1 VGSQSSYW
9 WLVGIVI
16 LGAVVGAL
24 SYSGPRPP
32 DGVVPPVVD
41 AGDDTRA
48 LVGSDVRLMG
58 TAYDSSGA
66 EFSVVWTS
74 TEGYENLLNS
84 QELLRPVFHVPQI
97 CGDSTIEFTL
107 TATNEYG
114 AAASDSVLLYVCET
128 SLGLPEERRT
138 SEIPSQLGITVVPQN
153 KESCQQTC
161 VPINHAP
168 YADAGSD
175 ITLREGETTRLT
187 CTGSDPDGDAVTYW
201 WDAEAGTLTDPTV
214 LHPMYTAPSVDCG
227 APACVRL
234 TLTVTDSCGAST
246 SDDMIVTVTNQNHAP
261 HADAGSDITL
271 REGETARLTC
281 TGSDPDGD
289 AVTYWWDAEGGTFAD
304 PTVLHPMYTA
314 PSVDCG
320 APACVRLTLTVT
332 DSCGAS
338 TSDDM
343 IVTVTNQNHAPYADA
358 GSDITLR
365 EGETARLTCTGID
378 PDGDRVSYL
387 WDAEAGTFADPTV
400 LHPMYTA
407 PSVDCGAP
415 ACVRLTLTVADSCG
429 ASTSDDMIVTVTNQ
443 NHAPHADAGS
453 DITLREGETTRL
465 TCTGSDP
472 DGDAVTYW
480 WDAEAGTL
488 TDPTVLHPM
497 YTAPSVDCGAPA
509 CVRLTLTVTD
519 SCGASTSDDMI
530 VTVTNQNHAPHADAG
545 SDITLR
551 EGETARLTCTGSDPD
566 GDAVTYWWDAEG
578 GTFADPT
585 VLHPM
590 YTAPSVDCGAPAC
603 VRLTLTVTDSCGAS
617 TSDDMIV
624 TVTNQN
630 HAPYADAG
638 SDITLREG
646 ETARLTCT
654 GIDPDGD
661 RVSYLWDAEAGT
673 FADPTVLH
681 PMYTAP
687 SVDCGAPAC
696 VRLTLTVADSCG
708 ASTSDDMIV
717 TVTNQNHAPYADAGS
732 DITLREGETARLT
745 CTGIDPDGD
754 RVSYLWDAEAGTFAD
769 PTVLHPMYTAPFV
782 DCGAPAC
789 VRLTL
794 TVTDSCG
801 ASTSDDMMVTVTNE
815 NRAPIV
821 SAGEDFAMSE
831 CLPILLSG
839 TAFDPDGDI
848 ESVQW
853 EIVCGGGHIDFPD
866 QLDSIYLAPAV
877 SSCLGSDVVLR
888 LRAADACGATATDT
902 VSIHIRDIDSV
913 PSADA
918 GPDVSACPGQRIQ
931 LSGMGYSLDGEAVSY
946 RWTVHHAGG
955 SFFENPSLPSPILV
969 VSPDISEDRLI
980 TVTLTVSD
988 SCGRSASDEASV
1000 HVRGFA
1006 SGGE

>member
-1 VGSQSSYW
+1 MGSQSSYW

-168 YADAGSD
+168 Y
-175 ITLREGETTRLT
+175 
-187 CTGSDPDGDAVTYW
+187 
-201 WDAEAGTLTDPTV
+201 
-214 LHPMYTAPSVDCG
+214 
-227 APACVRL
+227 
-234 TLTVTDSCGAST
+234 
-246 SDDMIVTVTNQNHAP
+246 
-261 HADAGSDITL
+261 
-271 REGETARLTC
+271 
-281 TGSDPDGD
+281 
-289 AVTYWWDAEGGTFAD
+289 
-304 PTVLHPMYTA
+304 
-314 PSVDCG
+314 
-320 APACVRLTLTVT
+320 
-332 DSCGAS
+332 
-338 TSDDM
+338 
-343 IVTVTNQNHAPYADA
+343 
-358 GSDITLR
+358 
-365 EGETARLTCTGID
+365 
-378 PDGDRVSYL
+378 
-387 WDAEAGTFADPTV
+387 
-400 LHPMYTA
+400 
-407 PSVDCGAP
+407 
-415 ACVRLTLTVADSCG
+415 
-429 ASTSDDMIVTVTNQ
+429 
-443 NHAPHADAGS
+443 ADAGS

>member
-1 VGSQSSYW
+1 MGSQSSYW

-289 AVTYWWDAEGGTFAD
+289 AVTYWWDAEG
-304 PTVLHPMYTA
+304 
-314 PSVDCG
+314 
-320 APACVRLTLTVT
+320 
-332 DSCGAS
+332 
-338 TSDDM
+338 
-343 IVTVTNQNHAPYADA
+343 
-358 GSDITLR
+358 
-365 EGETARLTCTGID
+365 
-378 PDGDRVSYL
+378 
-387 WDAEAGTFADPTV
+387 
-400 LHPMYTA
+400 
-407 PSVDCGAP
+407 
-415 ACVRLTLTVADSCG
+415 
-429 ASTSDDMIVTVTNQ
+429 
-443 NHAPHADAGS
+443 
-453 DITLREGETTRL
+453 
-465 TCTGSDP
+465 
-472 DGDAVTYW
+472 
-480 WDAEAGTL
+480 
-488 TDPTVLHPM
+488 
-497 YTAPSVDCGAPA
+497 
-509 CVRLTLTVTD
+509 
-519 SCGASTSDDMI
+519 
-530 VTVTNQNHAPHADAG
+530 
-545 SDITLR
+545 
-551 EGETARLTCTGSDPD
+551 
-566 GDAVTYWWDAEG
+566 
-578 GTFADPT
+578 
-585 VLHPM
+585 
-590 YTAPSVDCGAPAC
+590 
-603 VRLTLTVTDSCGAS
+603 
-617 TSDDMIV
+617 
-624 TVTNQN
+624 
-630 HAPYADAG
+630 
-638 SDITLREG
+638 
-646 ETARLTCT
+646 
-654 GIDPDGD
+654 
-661 RVSYLWDAEAGT
+661 GT

>member
-1 VGSQSSYW
+1 MGSQSSYW

-175 ITLREGETTRLT
+175 ITLREGET
-187 CTGSDPDGDAVTYW
+187 
-201 WDAEAGTLTDPTV
+201 
-214 LHPMYTAPSVDCG
+214 
-227 APACVRL
+227 
-234 TLTVTDSCGAST
+234 
-246 SDDMIVTVTNQNHAP
+246 
-261 HADAGSDITL
+261 
-271 REGETARLTC
+271 ARLTC
-281 TGSDPDGD
+281 TGS
-289 AVTYWWDAEGGTFAD
+289 
-304 PTVLHPMYTA
+304 
-314 PSVDCG
+314 
-320 APACVRLTLTVT
+320 
-332 DSCGAS
+332 
-338 TSDDM
+338 
-343 IVTVTNQNHAPYADA
+343 
-358 GSDITLR
+358 
-365 EGETARLTCTGID
+365 
-378 PDGDRVSYL
+378 
-387 WDAEAGTFADPTV
+387 
-400 LHPMYTA
+400 
-407 PSVDCGAP
+407 
-415 ACVRLTLTVADSCG
+415 
-429 ASTSDDMIVTVTNQ
+429 
-443 NHAPHADAGS
+443 
-453 DITLREGETTRL
+453 
-465 TCTGSDP
+465 
-472 DGDAVTYW
+472 
-480 WDAEAGTL
+480 
-488 TDPTVLHPM
+488 
-497 YTAPSVDCGAPA
+497 
-509 CVRLTLTVTD
+509 
-519 SCGASTSDDMI
+519 
-530 VTVTNQNHAPHADAG
+530 
-545 SDITLR
+545 
-551 EGETARLTCTGSDPD
+551 
-566 GDAVTYWWDAEG
+566 
-578 GTFADPT
+578 
-585 VLHPM
+585 
-590 YTAPSVDCGAPAC
+590 
-603 VRLTLTVTDSCGAS
+603 
-617 TSDDMIV
+617 
-624 TVTNQN
+624 
-630 HAPYADAG
+630 
-638 SDITLREG
+638 
-646 ETARLTCT
+646 
-654 GIDPDGD
+654 DPDGD